1 MSLIVCL
8 LLTLS
13 LTIYSFDL
21 FPYLYE
27 RIMHN
32 VYVEIVLIV
41 NVVIQLN
48 FVCKHDQK

>member
-8 LLTLS
+8 LFTLS

-32 VYVEIVLIV
+32 VYFEIVLIV